1 MEDLLNRLASAE
13 NRLKMD
19 NQKLKGQ
26 ILKQQIEQLE
36 TKKTD
41 YAIQLN
47 EAGLSIP
54 EARDRILARMKEDNQ
69 TITQIQKM
77 IKDAKK
83 NIDVY
88 EKRLRELDVALE
100 DKKTEEEDKK
110 KY

>member
-1 MEDLLNRLASAE
+1 MEELLNRLAQAE

-19 NQKLKGQ
+19 NQKLKGK
-26 ILKQQIEQLE
+26 ILKEQIDELE

-69 TITQIQKM
+69 TITQLEKM
-77 IKDAKK
+77 IKDAKR
-83 NIDVY
+83 NIDIY
-88 EKRLRELDVALE
+88 EKRLR
-100 DKKTEEEDKK
+100 
-110 KY
+110 